1 MFMKAEAARPDKKNP
16 RIRQNSPS
24 PQATLCPAHEKAS
37 NFNGIGREWYLGF
50 FSWSDPR
57 EIFVVSISLITL
69 EDGIAPPGDQRLW
82 ELRGPSG
89 KRVKRGREDP

>member
-1 MFMKAEAARPDKKNP
+1 M
-16 RIRQNSPS
+16 
-24 PQATLCPAHEKAS
+24 
-37 NFNGIGREWYLGF
+37 
-50 FSWSDPR
+50 
-57 EIFVVSISLITL
+57 VSISLITP